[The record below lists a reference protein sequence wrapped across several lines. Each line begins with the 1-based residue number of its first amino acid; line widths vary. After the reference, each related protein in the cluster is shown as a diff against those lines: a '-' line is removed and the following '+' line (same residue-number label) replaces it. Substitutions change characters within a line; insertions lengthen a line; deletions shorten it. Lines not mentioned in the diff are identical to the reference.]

1 MRRIIARTKLTFVSS
16 LTQDSV
22 LLLHRPFHPLGLRS
36 SLCSIL
42 SPVVSALHENSL
54 NPSAI
59 TRTWR
64 SARLVTQHNRC
75 PQSSDTDLQI
85 LRFYRRTCLVESI
98 CDRGWSSRFA
108 TSFCCR
114 SSLRFYEKGLG
125 ANQRVCYNES
135 ITARSV
141 SSTIVCIQ
149 CKETTF
155 SNLARCVM

>member
-16 LTQDSV
+16 LTQDSI
-22 LLLHRPFHPLGLRS
+22 LLLHRPFHPLGLWS

-64 SARLVTQHNRC
+64 SARLVTQQVSTEC
-75 PQSSDTDLQI
+75 SDTDLQI
-85 LRFYRRTCLVESI
+85 LRFYRRTCPVESI
-98 CDRGWSSRFA
+98 CDRSWSSRFA

-125 ANQRVCYNES
+125 ANQRACYNES